1 MTESQKFRDFH
12 LVVLFHP
19 TLVLAI
25 IEEWPGPKI
34 WVSSQCFQIMPFEK
48 KYNLWSAHYDWLQ
61 TKTDELLGVRYMPA
75 YPEACFLEDVV
86 KNLPYISPLGDGVF
100 EIFFGERRDFDEKRS
115 CHQAFGGNHIYQSDD
130 QTYLMT
136 FGLHWSGFDDYLM
149 LKSLGSDWINL
160 RMDYT

>member
-34 WVSSQCFQIMPFEK
+34 WVSSQCFHIMVFEGEV
-48 KYNLWSAHYDWLQ
+48 SGIFAHYDWLQ
-61 TKTDELLGVRYMPA
+61 TKNHQLLGVRFMPFLK
-75 YPEACFLEDVV
+75 EVNFLEDIV

-100 EIFFGERRDFDEKRS
+100 EIFFGERRDFDEKLSS
-115 CHQAFGGNHIYQSDD
+115 CQAFGGNHIYQSGD

-149 LKSLGSDWINL
+149 LKSLGSDWINIKI
-160 RMDYT
+160 DYT